1 MEPEYDFLKYWRIV
15 RYWARV
21 KYEVSTAE
29 LDLLLYLHSEGPF
42 TRDQVMEYEQ
52 LMSFDKDRFR
62 ILLRDKIIIKWRK
75 GKSRSKAMFVLSFDT
90 KMMITAI
97 YRKLAGLQGIS
108 ENYQENPVFDELIS
122 NNNNKRYR
130 KAIKKLNERIKLK
143 ADQEYCR

>member
-62 ILLRDKIIIKWRK
+62 ILLRDKIIIN
-75 GKSRSKAMFVLSFDT
+75 A
-90 KMMITAI
+90 
-97 YRKLAGLQGIS
+97 
-108 ENYQENPVFDELIS
+108 
-122 NNNNKRYR
+122 
-130 KAIKKLNERIKLK
+130 
-143 ADQEYCR
+143 